1 MTIEIPPFVYRKC
14 QTPGYK
20 AYEYLENIH
29 IIRKKESK
37 THVTKRAKGTSV
49 Q

>member
-1 MTIEIPPFVYRKC
+1 MIEIPPFVYCKC
-14 QTPGYK
+14 QTPRYK

-29 IIRKKESK
+29 IVRKKESK
-37 THVTKRAKGTSV
+37 THVTKGSKGTSV

>member
-14 QTPGYK
+14 QTHGYK

-29 IIRKKESK
+29 IVRKKESK
-37 THVTKRAKGTSV
+37 THVTKGATSTSV